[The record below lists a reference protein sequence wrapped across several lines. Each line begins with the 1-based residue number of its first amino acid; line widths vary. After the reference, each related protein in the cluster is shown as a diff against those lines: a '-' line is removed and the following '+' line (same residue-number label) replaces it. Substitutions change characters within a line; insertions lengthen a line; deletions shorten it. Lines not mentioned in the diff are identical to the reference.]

1 MSNFLAPAT
10 VTAALQLMLNEGI
23 NAEPVAG
30 IPGTPGVTV
39 GPPNAVSSPDQPNV
53 NIYLYQ
59 VIPNTHWRNHD
70 LPARNARGQPVQNPR
85 AAIDMHYLLTFF
97 GDEAEL
103 QSQRLMGSVV
113 HLLNDVPVLTPP
125 HIQAVFDSG
134 DYPFLAESDLG
145 DEIERVKFTPIAYS
159 LEELSKL
166 WSVFGDT
173 PYRLSIAYNASLVFV
188 EAVQSTPAPLP
199 VQERQV
205 SVVPST
211 LVAPAPTPDL
221 IDGLALWLVSDRDIT
236 FDADG
241 VSIWSDLSGNDNHA
255 TQGSAAFR
263 PAFVAH
269 GLGRRPVLR
278 WDGADDRLDLG
289 LTLSAPLDGLTVALV
304 ARMAQD
310 DCQLH
315 VTFGGF
321 GELRVSDGGD
331 PPLPTWQTTDTT
343 ATPDILTADRGVND
357 TNWHALVGRYSATG
371 AGNNKQLYV
380 DGALAGERL
389 AHGGNALGSG
399 NVQGELTAT
408 SGSVPA
414 GDVAELVIYDR
425 ALTDEERAQLE
436 RYFVNRYG

>member
-10 VTAALQLMLNEGI
+10 VTAALQVMLNEGI

-53 NIYLYQ
+53 NIFLYQ

-70 LPARNARGQPVQNPR
+70 LPTRNARGQLVQNPR

-97 GDEAEL
+97 GSEAEL
-103 QSQRLMGSVV
+103 EPQRLMGSVV

-134 DYPFLAESDLG
+134 NYPFLAESDLAN
-145 DEIERVKFTPIAYS
+145 EIERVKFTPIAYS

-166 WSVFGDT
+166 WSVFVDT
-173 PYRLSIAYNASLVFV
+173 PYRLSIAYSASLVFV
-188 EAVQSTPAPLP
+188 EAGQSMPTPLP
-199 VQERQV
+199 VLERQV
-205 SVVPST
+205 SAIPSA
-211 LVAPAPTPDL
+211 LAAVAPTPDL
-221 IDGLALWLVSDRDIT
+221 IDGLALWLVSDREIG
-236 FDADG
+236 FDVDG
-241 VSIWSDLSGNDNHA
+241 VSVWNDLSGNDNHA
-255 TQGSAAFR
+255 TQGTAAFR

-278 WDGADDRLDLG
+278 WDGADDRLDLS
-289 LTLSAPLDGLTVALV
+289 LTLIAPLGGLTVALV
-304 ARMAQD
+304 ARMASD
-310 DCQLH
+310 DSQLA

-321 GELRVSDGGD
+321 AELRVSDGGD
-331 PPLPTWQTTDTT
+331 PPFPTWQTRDTT
-343 ATPDILTADRGVND
+343 TTPDTLPADRGVSD

-371 AGNNKQLYV
+371 AGNNKQLYI
-380 DGALAGERL
+380 DGKLVGERL
-389 AHGGNALGSG
+389 AHGGNSLGSG
-399 NVQGELTAT
+399 NVQGQLTAT
-408 SGSVPA
+408 SGSAPA

-425 ALTDEERAQLE
+425 ALTDEERQQLE
-436 RYFVNRYG
+436 LYFANRYG